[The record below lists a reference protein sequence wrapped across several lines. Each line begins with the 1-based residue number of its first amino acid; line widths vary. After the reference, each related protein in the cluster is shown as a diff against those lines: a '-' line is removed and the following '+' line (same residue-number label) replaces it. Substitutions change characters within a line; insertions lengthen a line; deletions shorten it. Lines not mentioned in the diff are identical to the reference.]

1 MFEEQDLVVK
11 AIEATLGELTG
22 GRGRCD
28 GKAQSRL
35 EQPSGTLP
43 GAGPAV
49 SPGNPETLRPLASC
63 LLPPKPSWSLAERQG
78 PRCAGSLV
86 AGSSIWGGRE
96 IGSGTPAPRI
106 SWRLG
111 VGWGL
116 SEHPSP
122 YDTARPPPA
131 SFLDL
136 LLSLVPG
143 SSPSIGA
150 GLEGR
155 RALRTLGSWGE
166 LQGGWGSREL
176 EIGRWPP
183 PNAQRTQ
190 VSGSPVWEGRG
201 RKRNP
206 VEQKVKQR
214 RWGGWKQRPYHTCIE
229 SRK

>member
-43 GAGPAV
+43 RAGPAV

-63 LLPPKPSWSLAERQG
+63 LLPPKPSWSLAECQG

-122 YDTARPPPA
+122 YDTARPP
-131 SFLDL
+131 SFLPG
-136 LLSLVPG
+136 SIVVPG
-143 SSPSIGA
+143 TWLQSQHRGRARRKEGTEDSWELGGAAGRLGLKGA
-150 GLEGR
+150 GD
-155 RALRTLGSWGE
+155 RTVAPTQCAKDPGVRVPSL
-166 LQGGWGSREL
+166 GGWGQETKPRRTESETAQVGWLEAKALPHLYRE
-176 EIGRWPP
+176 
-183 PNAQRTQ
+183 
-190 VSGSPVWEGRG
+190 
-201 RKRNP
+201 
-206 VEQKVKQR
+206 
-214 RWGGWKQRPYHTCIE
+214 
-229 SRK
+229 